1 MWLSWDMGALLAV
14 CLAGTGAATKRLT
27 ERRWALIA
35 DFLVEA
41 SLVASLYAV
50 WQLITTVVNTGAKGA
65 IPHGRWVLDVERW
78 MRLPSEASWNHA
90 ILGQKLLVEACN
102 GFYAIVHVPALG
114 IFLVWLFLRHRD
126 QYPEIRN
133 ALAILTLACFAIHLI
148 PVAPPRLISGT
159 GFVDTALRYHQ
170 SVYGPVGTGISDQVS
185 AMPSVHIAWAAL
197 IAWGA
202 IKAGTGR
209 WRWLVLLHLVI
220 SMVVVV
226 VTANHFWL
234 DGLVAIALLVPS
246 AYLGRAIRL
255 MTLRTPG
262 RSVAASACR
271 RTLEGRSLTP

>member
-1 MWLSWDMGALLAV
+1 MGAVLAF
-14 CLAGTGAATKRLT
+14 CLAGTGVATKRLT
-27 ERRWALIA
+27 DRRWLAVA

-41 SLVASLYAV
+41 SIVAALYAV
-50 WQLITTVVNTGAKGA
+50 WQLIGTVVNTGAQGA
-65 IPHGRWVLDVERW
+65 ISHGRWVLDVEHW
-78 MRLPSEASWNHA
+78 WHLPSELSWQKA
-90 ILGQKLLVEACN
+90 ILGEKLVVEAAN

-133 ALAILTLACFAIHLI
+133 ALAILTLACFVIHLI
-148 PVAPPRLISGT
+148 PVAPPRLIGGT
-159 GFVDTALRYHQ
+159 GFIDTGLRYHQ

-202 IKAGTGR
+202 IKASSSR
-209 WRWLVLLHLVI
+209 WRWLVLLHLVV
-220 SMVVVV
+220 SMIVVV

-246 AYLGRAIRL
+246 VYAAKAIGMLARPRQVV
-255 MTLRTPG
+255 MSQP
-262 RSVAASACR
+262 
-271 RTLEGRSLTP
+271 

>member
-1 MWLSWDMGALLAV
+1 MGALLAV

-27 ERRWALIA
+27 ERRWAAIA

-41 SLVASLYAV
+41 SIVASLYAV
-50 WQLITTVVNTGAKGA
+50 WQLITTVVNTGAVGA
-65 IPHGRWVLDVERW
+65 VAHGRWVLDVEQW
-78 MRLPSEASWNHA
+78 MHLPSELSWQHA

-114 IFLVWLFLRHRD
+114 VFLVWLFLRHRD

-133 ALAILTLACFAIHLI
+133 ALAILTLACFVIHLI
-148 PVAPPRLISGT
+148 PVAPPRLIGGT
-159 GFVDTALRYHQ
+159 GFVDTGLQFHQ

-202 IKAGTGR
+202 IKASTSR
-209 WRWLVLLHLVI
+209 WRWLVSLHLVL
-220 SMVVVV
+220 SMIVVV

-246 AYLGRAIRL
+246 VYAGRGLRRL
-255 MTLRTPG
+255 VLQGKPTGALV
-262 RSVAASACR
+262 SQA
-271 RTLEGRSLTP
+271 